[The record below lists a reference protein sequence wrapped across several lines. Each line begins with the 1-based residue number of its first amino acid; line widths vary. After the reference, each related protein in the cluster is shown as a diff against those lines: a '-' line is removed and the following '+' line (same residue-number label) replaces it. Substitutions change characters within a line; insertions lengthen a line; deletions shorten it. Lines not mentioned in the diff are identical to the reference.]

1 MGAELYN
8 EQNCKVFC
16 DIIIDAATKR
26 PDLLRK
32 TFLMTAESYDGAIGY
47 LLYKLL
53 TSSLPREGK
62 GYALPQE
69 KVYPPDEYSC
79 IQRKNDID
87 ISNPVDKFVYL
98 CKEVHDGNSK
108 KSEKAL
114 FRLLRELYESP
125 AAGAL
130 LTLLK
135 HVDEDTVRLFANKH
149 LGRDEAA
156 QLATVDIVISKIEDE
171 KQMHGNIG
179 RYIIYTCKDG
189 KKQELNFTNQASAV
203 YYLMFLINRCQ
214 MDSLLPYPELSKNM
228 HPFFDLYLQMYDR
241 DATEVYKR
249 FHDLLYRKDKDGKL
263 RAGRLHEIIYD
274 IRKHME
280 DRFADYGESFSPY
293 VMTAK
298 EHLAI
303 GAEHIQ
309 FEGEARQLLKI
320 PFV

>member
-1 MGAELYN
+1 MKMVGELYN

-16 DIIIDAATKR
+16 DIIMDAATNR
-26 PDLLRK
+26 PDLLRE
-32 TFLMTAESYDGAIGY
+32 TFLMTAESHDGVIGY
-47 LLYKLL
+47 LLYELL
-53 TSSLPREGK
+53 TSSIPREGEK
-62 GYALPQE
+62 YALPQK
-69 KVYPPDEYSC
+69 KVYPSDEHC
-79 IQRKNDID
+79 RIQLKKD
-87 ISNPVDKFVYL
+87 ISYPVDEFVYL
-98 CKEVHDGNSK
+98 CKEVHEGNSK

-156 QLATVDIVISKIEDE
+156 QLATVDIVISKIKDE

-189 KKQELNFTNQASAV
+189 KERELNFTNQASAV

-214 MDSLLPYPELSKNM
+214 KDSLLPYPELGKNM
-228 HPFFDLYLQMYDR
+228 HPFLDLYMQMYDR
-241 DATEVYKR
+241 DEIEVYKR
-249 FHDLLYRKDKDGKL
+249 FRDLLYRKDKDGKL

-274 IRKHME
+274 IRQHME
-280 DRFADYGESFSPY
+280 ERFADYGESFAPY

-298 EHLAI
+298 EHLTVS
-303 GAEHIQ
+303 AEHIR
-309 FEGEARQLLKI
+309 FEGEACRLLKI
-320 PFV
+320 SFI